1 VVILD
6 HDKCKVKS
14 PAWNYLRRICGAC
27 GSECI
32 SLQEKKIV
40 ILEEACAACINRASK
55 CPDDAV
61 KIVKVPTNMTTDTTH
76 LYGMNQFKLHGLPQ
90 PRPGHVLGLLGT
102 NGIGKST
109 ALKVLANKIK
119 PNLGRLA
126 DPSSWQD
133 IITYYRGSD
142 LQNYFTKLVTDEYTC
157 VMKPQMDTVVSNPQQ
172 GSRTVI
178 QVVEKNAERGEEV
191 TQQTLERME
200 LTHLL
205 DREVG
210 ALSGGEMQRLAIAAA
225 IVRDCDVYIFDEA
238 SSFLDVKQRVV
249 AAQVIRSLLKSD
261 QWGGD
266 TGVASSKYVIAVEHD
281 LALLD
286 YMADYICCLFGAPG
300 AYGVVTSR
308 MQCANGIN
316 QFLAGYFEAENMRFR
331 QDPLSFR
338 VSLEDDN
345 FDDLAAAGHFDAN
358 SNDVYSYPTMSKTLS
373 SEKRDSSF
381 TLHIEEGT
389 FRQSEIIGLLGENG
403 CGKTTF
409 LQLLA
414 GAFDEKAPKPGAPGE
429 GAPAEGEKKELKKEL
444 VSLRDMGISF
454 KTQHNAKRYR
464 RFQGSVQDLLEKAI
478 QVGLSDRD
486 FRLLVMKPLMI
497 EELFNLQVRSL
508 SGGEMQRVAIAIC
521 LGTPARLYL
530 LDEPSAGLDCE
541 QRINVAKVIR
551 RWVVTYR
558 QKTAFV
564 IEHDFLMAST
574 LFDRVVVYTGRPGIE
589 CTAHSPNAIV
599 EGMNSFLQELD
610 ITFRRD
616 PSNYRP
622 RINKEDS
629 TKDREQKAAGEYYL
643 ADPNAMNS
651 EVNKKKREEKKAAQ
665 EKAKAAAAE
674 EALDDY

>member
-1 VVILD
+1 MGKALSGMGKSKGTERKSSGDVRERRVVILD
-6 HDKCKVKS
+6 HDKCKPKS
-14 PAWNYLRRICGAC
+14 PPWNYLRRIAGAC

-32 SLQEKKIV
+32 SLQEKRIV

-76 LYGMNQFKLHGLPQ
+76 LYGLNMFKLHGLPQ

-119 PNLGRLA
+119 PNLG
-126 DPSSWQD
+126 DTVNPKSWQD

-157 VMKPQMDTVVSNPQQ
+157 VMKPQMDTVVANPQQ
-172 GSRTVI
+172 GSRTVA
-178 QVVEKNAERGEEV
+178 QVIEKNAERGEDIV
-191 TQQTLERME
+191 KQTLEALE
-200 LTHLL
+200 LTHLMT
-205 DREVG
+205 REVG

-249 AAQVIRSLLKSD
+249 AAQVIRSLLKSE

-266 TGVASSKYVIAVEHD
+266 TGVAASKYVIAVEHD

-300 AYGVVTSR
+300 AYGVVTAR

-316 QFLAGYFEAENMRFR
+316 QFLSGYFEAENMRFR

-358 SNDVYSYPTMSKTLS
+358 SNDVYAYPTMSKTLS

-414 GAFDEKAPKPGAPGE
+414 GAFDEKPAPREAGA
-429 GAPAEGEKKELKKEL
+429 APPEEAEELEKEELAKEL
-444 VSLRDMGISF
+444 VSLRDMGVSF

-464 RFQGSVQDLLEKAI
+464 RFQGTVQDLCEKAI
-478 QVGLSDRD
+478 QTGLSDRD
-486 FRLLVMKPLMI
+486 FRLLVMKPLRI
-497 EELFNLQVRSL
+497 EEMFNLQVRSL

-541 QRINVAKVIR
+541 QRI
-551 RWVVTYR
+551 
-558 QKTAFV
+558 
-564 IEHDFLMAST
+564 
-574 LFDRVVVYTGRPGIE
+574 
-589 CTAHSPNAIV
+589 
-599 EGMNSFLQELD
+599 
-610 ITFRRD
+610 
-616 PSNYRP
+616 
-622 RINKEDS
+622 
-629 TKDREQKAAGEYYL
+629 
-643 ADPNAMNS
+643 
-651 EVNKKKREEKKAAQ
+651 
-665 EKAKAAAAE
+665 
-674 EALDDY
+674 

>member
-1 VVILD
+1 
-6 HDKCKVKS
+6 
-14 PAWNYLRRICGAC
+14 
-27 GSECI
+27 
-32 SLQEKKIV
+32 V

-76 LYGMNQFKLHGLPQ
+76 LYGLNMFKLHGLPQ

-119 PNLGRLA
+119 PNLG
-126 DPSSWQD
+126 DTVNPKSWQD

-157 VMKPQMDTVVSNPQQ
+157 VMKPQMDTVVANPQQ
-172 GSRTVI
+172 GSRTVA
-178 QVVEKNAERGEEV
+178 QVIEKNAERGEDIV
-191 TQQTLERME
+191 KQTLEALE
-200 LTHLL
+200 LTHLMT
-205 DREVG
+205 REVG

-249 AAQVIRSLLKSD
+249 AARVIRSLHDSAN
-261 QWGGD
+261 WGGD
-266 TGVASSKYVIAVEHD
+266 TGVAASKYVIAVEHD

-300 AYGVVTSR
+300 AYGVVTAR

-316 QFLAGYFEAENMRFR
+316 QFLSGYFEAENMRFR
-331 QDPLSFR
+331 QDALSFR

-345 FDDLAAAGHFDAN
+345 FDDLEAAGHFASDN
-358 SNDVYSYPTMSKTLS
+358 GSVHTYPAMSKTLS
-373 SEKRDSSF
+373 RENSDSSF
-381 TLHIEEGT
+381 TLHIEPGT

-414 GAFDEKAPKPGAPGE
+414 GAYDEKPEKPAKGAPAE
-429 GAPAEGEKKELKKEL
+429 GAAAEGEKKELAKEL
-444 VSLRDMGISF
+444 VSLRDMGVSF

-464 RFQGSVQDLLEKAI
+464 RFQGTVQDLCEKAI
-478 QVGLSDRD
+478 QTGLSDRD
-486 FRLLVMKPLMI
+486 FRLLVMKPLRI
-497 EELFNLQVRSL
+497 EEMFNLQVRSL

-574 LFDRVVVYTGRPGIE
+574 LFDRVVVYTGKPGIE
-589 CTAHSPNAIV
+589 CTAHAPDAIV
-599 EGMNSFLQELD
+599 SGMNSFLEELD

-616 PSNYRP
+616 PQNYRP

-651 EVNKKKREEKKAAQ
+651 VANTKKREEKKAAQ
-665 EKAKAAAAE
+665 AKAKAAAAE
-674 EALDDY
+674 AALDDY